1 MKTEKILFGVPMKKF
16 RTAVFIIFS
25 LVFIG
30 CGKGEKEQEQVEYPE
45 RKHGEGEPLLVLTK
59 HQLEHIEFA
68 VEPAEEKTVT
78 VPLAL
83 PGRVALND
91 SATAHITARV
101 AGRIESVHKVINDRV
116 KKGKVIIELYS
127 QEFLTMQSEFVQS
140 EERFKRMTSE
150 QPDYGTAHAIYESA
164 KRKLQIVGL
173 TNEEISNLAD
183 AHISLSFLP
192 VRAPF
197 DGTLIEGGVKQG
209 EFVQVGTDFFTIANL
224 SQLWVIADVFEHDLP
239 LIREGIRG
247 EVVVAPYPSDKF
259 PVRLVT
265 IYDLVD
271 PKSRTIKSR
280 FEVDNRRSKLKPEMF
295 ATVHVNAVFGGKSL
309 KVPSLAVLE
318 SKETKYVFVAVNDT
332 TFEQRPVTIGFETQ
346 AYTEILGGLKSG
358 DLVVTKGTFYLKS
371 ERAKETFVEE
381 D

>member
-1 MKTEKILFGVPMKKF
+1 MKTRTILSGESIMKLSV
-16 RTAVFIIFS
+16 AVFIVFS
-25 LVFIG
+25 LAVTG
-30 CGKGEKEQEQVEYPE
+30 CGKKEKEQKQAEYSE

-68 VEPAEEKTVT
+68 VEPVEEKTVT

-101 AGRIESVHKVINDRV
+101 AGRIENVHKVINDRV
-116 KKGKVIIELYS
+116 TKGEVIVELYS

-140 EERFKRMTSE
+140 EERFKRITAD
-150 QPDYGTAHAIYESA
+150 QTDYSTARAIYESA

-173 TNEEISNLAD
+173 TEKEISDLAD
-183 AHISLSFLP
+183 THIPFSFLP

-224 SQLWVIADVFEHDLP
+224 SKLWVIADVFEHDLP
-239 LIREGIRG
+239 LIREGIQG
-247 EVVVAPYPSDKF
+247 NVVVASYPNENF

-265 IYDLVD
+265 IYDMVD
-271 PKSRTIKSR
+271 PKSRTIKTR
-280 FEVDNRRSKLKPEMF
+280 FEVDNKRGKLKPEMF
-295 ATVHVNAVFGGKSL
+295 ATVHVNAVFGGRSL
-309 KVPSLAVLE
+309 KVPSSAVL
-318 SKETKYVFVAVNDT
+318 SSNKEKYVFVAVNDT

-346 AYTEILGGLKSG
+346 AYTEILGGLKAG
-358 DLVVTKGTFYLKS
+358 ELVVTKGTFYLKS